1 MHNILENLMHCENAK
16 EAWDTVE
23 VVYAGD
29 DKLKKVILQALRRQ
43 YKLLE
48 MTDIEPMSQYFGWLI
63 NLTNQMRRNGETVTN
78 LI

>member
-1 MHNILENLMHCENAK
+1 MHCENAK

-48 MTDIEPMSQYFGWLI
+48 MTDIESMSQYFGWLI

>member
-48 MTDIEPMSQYFGWLI
+48 MTDIESMSQYFGWLI